1 MRMTPRFKERKTTQA
16 AAVLVQLG
24 GGRMNYMHLIKLLYL
39 IDRQALTEWGQ
50 PVTFDAYVSMN
61 QGPVLSRTLELINE
75 GMRPGRPS
83 YWNEHIS
90 IIERYDVELASPV
103 PTGELSEAEVDL
115 INATF
120 EKYGHIGKWDL
131 VDWLHDILPEWQD
144 PEGSCLPI
152 EYEGILEA
160 VGKDEKD
167 VKSILDELTL
177 IGFVDELLP
186 EEAV

>member
-1 MRMTPRFKERKTTQA
+1 MRPRFKERKTTQA
-16 AAVLVQLG
+16 AAVLMKLRG
-24 GGRMNYMHLIKLLYL
+24 GTMNYMKLIKLLYL
-39 IDRQALTEWGQ
+39 IDRQALTKWGR

-61 QGPVLSRTLELINE
+61 HGPVLSRTLELINE

-90 IIERYDVELASPV
+90 IIERYDVKLTSSV
-103 PTGELSEAEVDL
+103 PTDELSDAEVGL
-115 INATF
+115 INEIY
-120 EKYGHIGKWDL
+120 EKYGHVSKWAL
-131 VDWLHDILPEWQD
+131 VDSLHELPEWEY

-152 EYEGILEA
+152 EYEDILEA

-167 VKSILDELTL
+167 VKSILDELAL
-177 IGFVDELLP
+177 IEFVDDLLP